1 MGQNATIDPFIK
13 RGVTLKH
20 EEISLQTKKALAA
33 SLKKFMRQK
42 PFTKITVSELI
53 NDCQVNRKTFYY
65 HFENINALL
74 KWLLEQ
80 EAIDVV
86 RGYNL
91 LTDAHDATRFVIDYL
106 DQNTQLLR
114 SAYDSLGRD
123 ELKRLFFHDF
133 NGIVLSLIDASEK
146 DMGLSIAA
154 PFKDFLAA
162 FYTEALVG
170 TMINY
175 FQASERPD
183 KDTVLENV
191 LLICQSAIPATL
203 EEKAK
208 ANASIN

>member
-1 MGQNATIDPFIK
+1 M
-13 RGVTLKH
+13 KH

-33 SLKKFMRQK
+33 SLKKYMQQK

-65 HFENINALL
+65 HFENINDLL
-74 KWLLEQ
+74 KWMLEQ
-80 EAIDVV
+80 EAINVV

-106 DQNTQLLR
+106 DQSTRLLR

-133 NGIVLSLIDASEK
+133 NGIVLSLIDACEK
-146 DMGLSIAA
+146 DMGLSVAV

-191 LLICQSAIPATL
+191 LLICRSAISAAL

-208 ANASIN
+208 TSASSN